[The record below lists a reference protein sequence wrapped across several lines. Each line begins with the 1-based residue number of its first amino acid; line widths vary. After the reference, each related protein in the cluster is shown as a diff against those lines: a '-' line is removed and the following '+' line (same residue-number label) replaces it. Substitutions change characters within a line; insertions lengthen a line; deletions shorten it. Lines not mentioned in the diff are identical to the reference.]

1 MSKEE
6 KIISLYKDYE
16 KLKSELEECDKSDTM
31 YKERSRQLQVI
42 EKIFLSYQDIIRD
55 YKINKIL

>member
-16 KLKSELEECDKSDTM
+16 KLKNHLESLDKSESSYKELE
-31 YKERSRQLQVI
+31 RQLQI
-42 EKIFLSYQDIIRD
+42 IDKLFLSYQDIIRD